1 MRRRGWD
8 GGKGR
13 ILRYVVGG
21 ALGYVASG
29 DGGRRL
35 RGRGEDEVRL
45 MGGVME

>member
-1 MRRRGWD
+1 MQRRGRD

-13 ILRYVVGG
+13 VLRYVVGG

-29 DGGRRL
+29 DGRGCL

-45 MGGVME
+45 MGGVMY